1 MRKISTSIIAGIT
14 ACVMAATAI
23 VGTVTVYTSSDI
35 IEKEATGKLEAMAL
49 QYANQMN
56 TEFAQYES
64 IAKSIGD
71 YIEATADGSKILDT
85 DYDQEY
91 IDSIE
96 AYVKQVSSSYEDILS
111 LGVYINPDKIETMIA
126 AYYVGE
132 EKQTFDAYDYYLTWF
147 SNEPEFA
154 WWKDVTDKEN
164 DNMPKWKK
172 AHFDLAINQNVMT
185 YGYPVM
191 FDGEVFAMIGLSVPF
206 DKFATLVSEVKLY
219 DTGHASLV
227 DSDQYFAVDSVY
239 NINETLESVGY
250 TEIANNLKP
259 KDEKD
264 DQEEDS
270 QKDNQ
275 EDNQD
280 DKSKFGIVQLKTNA
294 GEEAYIGYAKM
305 NNGYTV
311 LMEAPTG
318 EVNSA
323 TKTVL
328 LYTLII
334 TAGICVF
341 AIIVAI
347 LLGRKISRPIRKV
360 AEDLSLMQNGDFTGT
375 KYKPYLKN
383 KNETGTLAKALDS
396 VQKNMK
402 NTVGM
407 VGGSSNDISGA
418 VGQLD
423 NVIGSLVDQVSNI
436 SAISEELAASMEETA
451 ATAENLSIS
460 SNKMVGHIDKMNDK
474 NQEGMLAVQ
483 GISERANVLREEA
496 AKSFEE
502 TELLSKESEGKL
514 KAAIEDSKQ
523 VEQID
528 QLTNAILNI
537 ADQTTLLSLNAS
549 IEAARAGESGK
560 GFAVVADEIRKLA
573 ENCEETAIQIQKIT
587 MNVTEAVD
595 NLCNNATAVLGFIE
609 SHVKETNRKL
619 IDTSEQ
625 YNDDAQNMEDILREF
640 SLAAQDI
647 SDEIGIIIK
656 SFSDL
661 KDATQEGA
669 KGTTE
674 VAMNAEQVSLNTNYV
689 RDESERLKSIS
700 ENLENTMRQFKV

>member
-23 VGTVTVYTSSDI
+23 VGTVTVYTSSDV

-85 DYDQEY
+85 KYDQEY
-91 IDSIE
+91 IDSID
-96 AYVKQVSSSYEDILS
+96 AYVKQVSSGYEDILS
-111 LGVYINPDKIETMIA
+111 LGVYINPEKIETMIA
-126 AYYVGE
+126 SYYVGE
-132 EKQTFDAYDYYLTWF
+132 DKQTFDGYECYLSWF

-154 WWKDVTDKEN
+154 WWKEVL
-164 DNMPKWKK
+164 DNEKNKDIIKKPKWKK
-172 AHFDLAINQNVMT
+172 AHFDLTINQNVMT
-185 YGYPVM
+185 YGYPVY
-191 FDGEVFAMIGLSVPF
+191 FGENLFAMIGLSVPF
-206 DKFATLVSEVKLY
+206 DKFATLVSDVELY
-219 DTGHASLV
+219 ETGHASLI
-227 DSDQYFAVDSVY
+227 DPEQFFAVDSVY

-250 TEIANNLKP
+250 TEIADNLKAEKDSD
-259 KDEKD
+259 KDES
-264 DQEEDS
+264 QEAGKE
-270 QKDNQ
+270 
-275 EDNQD
+275 
-280 DKSKFGIVQLKTNA
+280 DKSKFGIVQLKTNN
-294 GEEAYIGYAKM
+294 GGEAYIGYAKM

-311 LMEAPTG
+311 LMEAPTD

-347 LLGRKISRPIRKV
+347 LLGRRISRPIRKV

-383 KNETGTLAKALDS
+383 KNETGILAKALDS

-407 VGGSSNDISGA
+407 VGESSNDISGA

-625 YNDDAQNMEDILREF
+625 YNDDAQNMEDILQEF

-674 VAMNAEQVSLNTNYV
+674 VAMNAEQVSINTSYV
-689 RDESERLKSIS
+689 REESERLKSIS
-700 ENLENTMRQFKV
+700 ENLEETMRQFRV